1 MQRRFLSI
9 VCLGCAML
17 WLAACGSP
25 VTPTAAPTDAPT
37 VASTST
43 PAPVPTSTATAT
55 ATATPRPTAT
65 PAPTQTPTATV
76 TSQPTA
82 TFTAT
87 VKPTQAASATP
98 KPAVDP
104 IIDRQTFTAASG
116 ISIAY
121 PGAWQP
127 KDEGTSFTIGSPDL
141 AETQRAKGAELIVVV
156 APWPEGGSLQD
167 FWSKTT
173 SAFPKVTY
181 GETTA
186 IKLGGE
192 DALRAL
198 FSDAGDGS
206 HGWFMLTQHN
216 GLAYI
221 VVMQAMPTDNWA
233 NYQAIFSAMLKTFRF
248 TK

>member
-1 MQRRFLSI
+1 MQRRLLSI
-9 VCLGCAML
+9 VCLGCVLL
-17 WLAACGSP
+17 WLAACSSP
-25 VTPTAAPTDAPT
+25 VTPAAAPTDVPT
-37 VASTST
+37 VASTAT
-43 PAPVPTSTATAT
+43 PSPEPTATTT
-55 ATATPRPTAT
+55 ATTTPRPTST
-65 PAPTQTPTATV
+65 PKPTQTS
-76 TSQPTA
+76 TSTLTPEPTA

-87 VKPTQAASATP
+87 AAPTRAASATP
-98 KPAVDP
+98 KPVVDP
-104 IIDRQTFTAASG
+104 ITDRQTFTAASG

-127 KDEGTSFTIGSPDL
+127 QDEGTSFTIGTSDL

-156 APWPEGGSLQD
+156 GPWPEGTSLQD
-167 FWSKTT
+167 FWTKTT
-173 SAFPKVTY
+173 TSFPKVTY
-181 GETTA
+181 GEA
-186 IKLGGE
+186 ASIKLGGE

-198 FSDAGDGS
+198 FSDASDGS

-221 VVMQAMPTDNWA
+221 VVMQAIPTDNWA